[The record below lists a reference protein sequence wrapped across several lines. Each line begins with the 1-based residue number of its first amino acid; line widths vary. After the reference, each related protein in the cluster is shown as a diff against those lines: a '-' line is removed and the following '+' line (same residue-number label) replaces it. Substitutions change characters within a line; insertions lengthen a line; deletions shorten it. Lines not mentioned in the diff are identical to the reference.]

1 MEMSS
6 TSACVGSAII
16 VASVGLFQELCP
28 RKTIP
33 NYAKRVD
40 VQIPQLND
48 EGEVIEVKDKEQ
60 NKRRKSKVC
69 WRLFAF
75 HGRCSSVFG
84 EEGLVSE
91 DSTVNVE
98 LLCASPTPAFGLP
111 HGERF
116 RDRACSAPSNT
127 RGSLGGIPKLLPRP
141 RVSPVTA
148 QPWGQGPSCH
158 RIKGTALRASIYAT
172 EHSLGTTPD

>member
-1 MEMSS
+1 M
-6 TSACVGSAII
+6 GSALT

-60 NKRRKSKVC
+60 KKRRKSKVC

-75 HGRCSSVFG
+75 RGCCMSVSG
-84 EEGLVSE
+84 EE
-91 DSTVNVE
+91 
-98 LLCASPTPAFGLP
+98 
-111 HGERF
+111 
-116 RDRACSAPSNT
+116 
-127 RGSLGGIPKLLPRP
+127 RGQLMR
-141 RVSPVTA
+141 TA
-148 QPWGQGPSCH
+148 Q
-158 RIKGTALRASIYAT
+158 
-172 EHSLGTTPD
+172 